1 MGSRWWTDQWCR
13 LTPPHSC
20 IDSFPDSGDRIDLS
34 GRARQSAG
42 DTLKMFRNSIR
53 QLHQITVKIIPIIS
67 NNRKALILPPHF
79 QLKEKNAKRKVKW
92 LDKNSVWLHLCLN
105 HREYLRGSNEIFLQ
119 MKINTFILWQQI
131 FMLVNTD
138 TVLCSKFLSLKFPK
152 RTSQITTPYKIFTVV
167 MILTR
172 FVGSFDLGLK
182 KNHLLLTF
190 MFQHVTQNDQTPC
203 VIHRPY
209 EEKNLGSP
217 EYKILLS
224 NHIWLEFL
232 FSSPLH
238 KPRSCRKNYQLR
250 ECSIEFA
257 CQVLYHAET
266 LHFRQHVTEDT
277 RVLNWN

>member
-1 MGSRWWTDQWCR
+1 M
-13 LTPPHSC
+13 
-20 IDSFPDSGDRIDLS
+20 
-34 GRARQSAG
+34 
-42 DTLKMFRNSIR
+42 
-53 QLHQITVKIIPIIS
+53 
-67 NNRKALILPPHF
+67 
-79 QLKEKNAKRKVKW
+79 NAKRKVKL

-131 FMLVNTD
+131 FMLVNTN

-167 MILTR
+167 MVLTR

-182 KNHLLLTF
+182 RNHLLLTF

-209 EEKNLGSP
+209 EEQNLGSP

-224 NHIWLEFL
+224 NHI
-232 FSSPLH
+232 
-238 KPRSCRKNYQLR
+238 
-250 ECSIEFA
+250 
-257 CQVLYHAET
+257 
-266 LHFRQHVTEDT
+266 
-277 RVLNWN
+277 